1 MTNNHKLSNLPNLG
15 PKSSMWLNAIGI
27 YTFSDMESVGAVEIY
42 RQLRELGYPASLN
55 LVYAIHGA
63 IINCPWNHLP
73 PDIRDDL
80 RAQIAQF
87 KNQKG

>member
-1 MTNNHKLSNLPNLG
+1 MTDKNDLSSVPNLG
-15 PKSSMWLNAIGI
+15 PKSNEWLNAIGI
-27 YTFSDMESVGAVEIY
+27 RTFSDMESVGAVEIY

-63 IINCPWNHLP
+63 IINYPWDHLP

-80 RAQIAQF
+80 RTQVDQI
-87 KNQKG
+87 KNQNG

>member
-1 MTNNHKLSNLPNLG
+1 
-15 PKSSMWLNAIGI
+15 MWLNAIGI

-87 KNQKG
+87 KNQNG